1 MTQISQSQR
10 VHLIAIGGAG
20 MSAVAK
26 LYLGQGYRVSGTD
39 RAESAITAELASLGA
54 KVTIGHSAAAASGAD
69 TVVVSSAIKAD
80 NVELVAARQQ
90 GSRVLHRSEALAE
103 LMTGYQGISVAGA
116 HGKTTTSGM
125 IAIGLEQ
132 AGANPSWAIGSS
144 VPGLGAS
151 SLIGA
156 QSGSGQAFVI
166 EADESDGSFL
176 AYPTQIAV
184 VTNVEADHLDHYGS
198 EAEFFA
204 AFGQFL
210 RQLPPG
216 GNAVVCLHDDGA
228 RRLAEQLRPELSR
241 RGVSLVTY
249 GLVGDGADVEVAIVG
264 AAPENPRQQL
274 VKIHTPETGESWS
287 GVVGVP
293 GAHNALNLTASW
305 AVLRAAGISPAQALA
320 GLSHFRGTGRRYE
333 LRGEVAGISVID
345 DYAHHPTEV
354 AALLTA
360 ARSAASGRVIAIFQP
375 HLYSRTQNFA
385 QRFAQA
391 LELADFAA
399 VTDIYGAREEPVA
412 GVSNH
417 SIAQHFASEARHVAI
432 GEVEAAAQWAVAL
445 AEPGD
450 TIFTV
455 GAGDITHL
463 ATRIVALLGE
473 RKRA

>member
-1 MTQISQSQR
+1 MINTSRPQR

-26 LYLGQGYRVSGTD
+26 LYLGQGHQVSGTD
-39 RAESAITAELASLGA
+39 RAASPITAELVSLGA
-54 KVTIGHSAAAASGAD
+54 TVSIGHSAEAVSGAD
-69 TVVVSSAIKAD
+69 IVVVSSAIKAD
-80 NVELVAARQQ
+80 NVELVTARRQ

-103 LMTGYQGISVAGA
+103 LMTGYQGIAVAGA

-132 AGANPSWAIGSS
+132 AGANPTWAIGSS
-144 VPGLGAS
+144 VPGLGDR

-156 QSGSGQAFVI
+156 QSGAGAAFVI

-176 AYPTQIAV
+176 AYPAQIAV

-210 RQLPPG
+210 RQLPSG
-216 GNAVVCLHDDGA
+216 GTAVLCLHDDGA
-228 RRLAEQLRPELSR
+228 RRLAAELRPELTA

-249 GLVGDGADVEVAIVG
+249 GMVGDGADVEVAILG
-264 AAPENPRQQL
+264 SAPDNPRQQVVQL
-274 VKIHTPETGESWS
+274 HTPATGESWP

-293 GAHNALNLTASW
+293 GAHNALNLTAAW
-305 AVLRAAGISPAQALA
+305 AVLRAVGIAPQRALD
-320 GLSHFRGTGRRYE
+320 GLGHFHGTGRRYE
-333 LRGEVAGISVID
+333 LRGEVAGVSVVD

-360 ARSAASGRVIAIFQP
+360 ARTATAGSVIAIFQP
-375 HLYSRTQNFA
+375 HLYSRTQNFG

-399 VTDIYGAREEPVA
+399 VTDIYGAREEPIS
-412 GVSNH
+412 GVTNH
-417 SIAQHFASEARHVAI
+417 TIAQHFADDVRHVAI
-432 GEVEAAAQWAVAL
+432 ADTEAAARWAVAQ

-455 GAGDITHL
+455 GAGDITQL
-463 ATRIVALLGE
+463 ATRIVTLLEE
-473 RKRA
+473 RDRA